1 MATTT
6 VMRKQLFING
16 EWRDASGGQT
26 IEVINPATEEV
37 IAEVASAEKADVD
50 AAVVAARA
58 ALNGPGGKLSARER
72 GRLIWKMGERLLE
85 KADEVARLETLHN
98 GKPIFES
105 RQIEVPASAECLQ
118 YYAGWAD
125 KIHGET
131 VPVKG
136 NYLTYTLREPVGVV
150 AAIVPWNFP
159 LLLTSWKVAPA
170 LACGNTVIIKPASQ
184 TPLTALALAEIAQ
197 EVGIPAGVINVI
209 TGPGSRVGQM
219 IVEHPGIDKIAF
231 TGDTSTGKGIMKG
244 SADTLKRITLELGGK
259 SPNIVFPDADLDAAI
274 RGATTGIFYG
284 KGEVCAAGSRLL
296 VDKSIKNEFVD
307 KVAARAKKMSPGDP
321 MDPKTRL
328 GAISSKKQLEN
339 DLRYIEIA
347 KQEGAQLVAGGG
359 RADIGT
365 GKGYFL
371 QPTIFDGVTPE
382 MTIAREE
389 IFGPVLATIEFAD
402 VDEAIARANDS
413 SYGLAAAVWTK
424 DIKKA
429 HYVARK
435 LQAGTVWINTYNV
448 YDTAAPFGGYKQSGF
463 GREMSLHA
471 LEHYTQVK
479 SVWVD
484 LNQ

>member
-16 EWRDASGGQT
+16 EWRDSAGGHT
-26 IEVINPATEEV
+26 IEVVNPATEEV
-37 IAEVASAEKADVD
+37 IAEVASAGQADVD
-50 AAVVAARA
+50 AAVAAARA
-58 ALNGPGGKLSARER
+58 ALDGPWAGFSARDR
-72 GRLIWKMGERLLE
+72 GRLLWKIGEKLLE
-85 KADEVARLETLHN
+85 QADEIARLETLHN

-105 RQIEVPASAECLQ
+105 RQIEVPASAECFQ

-131 VPVKG
+131 IPVKG

-170 LACGNTVIIKPASQ
+170 LAAGNTVIIKPATQ
-184 TPLTALALAEIAQ
+184 TPLTALALA
-197 EVGIPAGVINVI
+197 GIVRELGLPPGVVNVV
-209 TGPGSRVGQM
+209 TGPGTTVGQM
-219 IVEHPGIDKIAF
+219 LVEHPGIDKVAF
-231 TGDTSTGKGIMKG
+231 TGDTTTGRAIMRG
-244 SADTLKRITLELGGK
+244 AADSLKRITLELGGK
-259 SPNIVFPDADLDAAI
+259 SPNIVFPDADLDAAL

-296 VDKSIKNEFVD
+296 VDKSIKSEFVD
-307 KVAARAKKMSPGDP
+307 KLAARAKKMMPGDP

-328 GAISSKKQLEN
+328 GAIASRKQLET
-339 DLRYIEIA
+339 DLRYIDVA
-347 KQEGAQLVAGGG
+347 RREGARLVAGGS

-371 QPTIFDGVTPE
+371 QPTVFDGVTPQ

-389 IFGPVLATIEFAD
+389 IFGPVLAAIEFAD
-402 VDEAIARANDS
+402 VDEAVARANDS
-413 SYGLAAAVWTK
+413 GYGLAAAVWTR

-429 HYVARK
+429 HYVARR

-463 GREMSLHA
+463 GREMGMHA
-471 LEHYTQVK
+471 LESYTQVK

-484 LNQ
+484 LNR